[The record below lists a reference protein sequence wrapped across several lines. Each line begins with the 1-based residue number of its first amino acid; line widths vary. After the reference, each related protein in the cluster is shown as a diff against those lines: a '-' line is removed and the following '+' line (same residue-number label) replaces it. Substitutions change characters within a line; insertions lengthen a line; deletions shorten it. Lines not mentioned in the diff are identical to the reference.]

1 MTAAE
6 QIRAELIRAAR
17 SLGAP
22 EDVSPLLERP
32 RETSHGDWATNL
44 AMVLAKPLRS
54 KPRDI
59 ADKLRDS
66 IDLERAGVSRIEIA
80 GPGFMNFWLDAGRIA
95 SGLGEIISADERY
108 GQSNV
113 GSGRVVNVEFVS
125 ANPTGPLHVGHGR
138 QAALGDAIATLLE
151 ATGWKVTREFYYND
165 AGAQI
170 DNLAASVEARLNE
183 LEGKASQI
191 PEGGYHG
198 EYIREIAERYKAN
211 NEGMSVREFAV
222 RELRKE
228 QDLDLQAFGVKFDKY
243 FLESSLY
250 TDGMVDDTVRL
261 LIASGK
267 TYEHEGALWLRT
279 TDFGDDKDRVMRK
292 SDGTYT
298 YFLPDVAYHV
308 TKWKR
313 GFRRA
318 IDVQGADHHSTVT
331 RVRAGLQAL
340 DMGMS
345 ADYPEYVLHQ
355 MVTVMKHGEEVKIS
369 KRAGSYV
376 TVRDLVNEV
385 GRDAVRYFFLMRK
398 SDSQL
403 IFNVD
408 LAASQSEE
416 NPVYYIQM
424 AHARM
429 CGIFRVG
436 EIDPE
441 SVSADDAP
449 LDVLTEPEEQELIK
463 ALLDFPA
470 VVESAA
476 ETLEPQRIATYLLET
491 ARLAHLWYH
500 KHHVLEQAEDVT
512 RARLALARAR
522 RADRAA
528 DTESPR
534 PDEDSLRPAR
544 LALATSPDSNEIA
557 TNVGSGC
564 WLCRARLSG
573 DPVRKSRRC
582 PRRLRDFLLRVGEPS
597 HQGERRRGRRLGL
610 SDREARSP
618 EEARR
623 GFQRPGARGGQL
635 LPLARAA
642 TATI

>member
-17 SLGAP
+17 GLGAP
-22 EDVSPLLERP
+22 EEVDPLLERP
-32 RETSHGDWATNL
+32 RDPSHGDWATNL
-44 AMVLAKPLRS
+44 AMILAKPLKSR
-54 KPRDI
+54 PREI
-59 ADKLRDS
+59 AERLRETMKLES
-66 IDLERAGVSRIEIA
+66 AGVSKVDIA
-80 GPGFMNFWLDAGRIA
+80 GPGFMNFWIAAGRIA
-95 SGLGEIISADERY
+95 SGLRDIISANERY
-108 GQSNV
+108 GSSTV
-113 GSGRVVNVEFVS
+113 GAGRVVNVEFVS

-138 QAALGDAIATLLE
+138 QAALGDAISTLLE
-151 ATGWKVTREFYYND
+151 FTGWKVTREFYYND
-165 AGAQI
+165 AGVQI

-183 LEGKASQI
+183 LRGNPSQV

-198 EYIREIAERYKAN
+198 EYIRELAERYNAN
-211 NEGMSVREFAV
+211 SEGLSVREFAV

-228 QDLDLQAFGVKFDKY
+228 QDLDLQAFGVRFDHY

-250 TDGMVDDTVRL
+250 TEGMVEDTVRL

-279 TDFGDDKDRVMRK
+279 TEFGDDKDRVMRK
-292 SDGTYT
+292 RDGTYT

-340 DMGMS
+340 ELGVS
-345 ADYPEYVLHQ
+345 EQYPEYVLHQ
-355 MVTVMKHGEEVKIS
+355 MVTVMKHGDEVKIS

-408 LAASQSEE
+408 LAATQSEE

-436 EIDPE
+436 EIDPS
-441 SVSADDAP
+441 SVGADDVNF
-449 LDVLTEPEEQELIK
+449 DVLNEPEEQDLIK
-463 ALLDFPA
+463 ALLDFPTL
-470 VVESAA
+470 VESAA
-476 ETLEPQRIATYLLET
+476 DSLEPHRIATYLLDT

-500 KHHVLEQAEDVT
+500 KHHVLGQAEEVT
-512 RARLALARAR
+512 RARLALARGAQIV
-522 RADRAA
+522 
-528 DTESPR
+528 
-534 PDEDSLRPAR
+534 LRNGMR
-544 LALATSPDSNEIA
+544 I
-557 TNVGSGC
+557 
-564 WLCRARLSG
+564 
-573 DPVRKSRRC
+573 
-582 PRRLRDFLLRVGEPS
+582 
-597 HQGERRRGRRLGL
+597 LGI
-610 SDREARSP
+610 SSP
-618 EEARR
+618 ERM
-623 GFQRPGARGGQL
+623 
-635 LPLARAA
+635 
-642 TATI
+642 